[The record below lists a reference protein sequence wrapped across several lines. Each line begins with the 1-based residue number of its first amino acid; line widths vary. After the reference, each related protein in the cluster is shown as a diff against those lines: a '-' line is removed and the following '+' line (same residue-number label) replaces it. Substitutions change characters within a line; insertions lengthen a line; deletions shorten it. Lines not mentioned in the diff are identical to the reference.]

1 MRSISFPHTTDSRRA
16 DLRRTFR
23 GSGFVPF
30 GRETL
35 DQQSRKLFVVL
46 DHQKSHADAIRSLAH
61 RAHLVNM

>member
-1 MRSISFPHTTDSRRA
+1 VA
-16 DLRRTFR
+16 
-23 GSGFVPF
+23 F

-35 DQQSRKLFVVL
+35 DQQSRQLFVVL